1 MAEIMAKFRIK
12 YTSLKMV
19 DDISIAPR
27 QDTQNFFDKLISDFQ
42 RNDPSDNSGLNIYHC
57 NKMIVYQKSSMKCFL

>member
-27 QDTQNFFDKLISDFQ
+27 QDTQNFFDKLISDFR
-42 RNDPSDNSGLNIYHC
+42 RNDPSDNSGLNNYRYY
-57 NKMIVYQKSSMKCFL
+57 KMIIRRNRK